1 MDLDTTIENSDSAIF
16 YFILFFL
23 NTDSAF
29 LLSFLRCLSFVFFF
43 FLNEEINRKPQLALL
58 NIFVYGL
65 CIIKTFDFAALGV
78 YELCKI
84 LQMYKI

>member
-16 YFILFFL
+16 YF
-23 NTDSAF
+23 
-29 LLSFLRCLSFVFFF
+29 FFF
-43 FLNEEINRKPQLALL
+43 FFKYRECFSIILLKMFVVRFLFFSNEEINRKPQLALL

-78 YELCKI
+78 YEL
-84 LQMYKI
+84 YKI

>member
-16 YFILFFL
+16 YFI
-23 NTDSAF
+23 
-29 LLSFLRCLSFVFFF
+29 FFF
-43 FLNEEINRKPQLALL
+43 FKYRECFSIILLKMFVVRFLFFSNEEINRKPQLALL

-78 YELCKI
+78 YEL
-84 LQMYKI
+84 YKI